1 MADKASGQRSEK
13 PTPKRLRDAR
23 RKGQIPRSPDL
34 VGWISLL
41 VASYALPF
49 VVALLRDR
57 FLGYFATMS
66 QALAAGQ
73 PQLALVGSR
82 DLVVAVAVVFVP
94 FLVLLVV
101 VTVIG
106 MVAQGGVTLTLEP
119 LRPKFERISPKAGV
133 KRLVST
139 QSAVDTAKAVIRLA
153 ILAVLMWQIM
163 GGQVGQFLS
172 GTARNPSAS
181 GVELGAALLLLVR
194 LAALLGVVVGLGDYA
209 YQRWKV
215 GKQLRMTK
223 EEVKRENRNTEG
235 DPLMRGRR
243 RSLHARVSRNKMLAA
258 VGEAS
263 VVVVNPTH
271 ISVALAYQA
280 GSVPKVVAKGTD
292 ELALRIRERAFEAG
306 VPVVESRPLARALHD
321 LIEVGEEVPAH
332 LYEAVAIVIAFV
344 MRLPPT
350 AVSRAVRRVSVPP
363 SKLVP
368 DPVRGD
374 DGAPRPGGGAADDG
388 GPSPARRRRAR
399 RPVRSG

>member
-1 MADKASGQRSEK
+1 MADKGSGQRTEK
-13 PTPKRLRDAR
+13 PTPKRLREAR

-34 VGWISLL
+34 VGWVALL
-41 VASYALPF
+41 VASYTFPT
-49 VVALLRDR
+49 VIGLLRER
-57 FLGYFATMS
+57 FTGHFRVVS
-66 QALAAGQ
+66 KALAAGDVD
-73 PQLALVGSR
+73 LALLDTRNLAGGVA
-82 DLVVAVAVVFVP
+82 LVFLP
-94 FLVLLVV
+94 FLALLVL
-101 VTVIG
+101 VTIIG
-106 MVAQGGVTLTLEP
+106 MAAQGGVTLSAEP

-153 ILAVLMWQIM
+153 MLAALMWRIASSQI
-163 GGQVGQFLS
+163 GAFLT
-172 GTARNPSAS
+172 GTRRSPAS
-181 GVELGAALLLLVR
+181 TGVELGAALLQLVR

-215 GKQLRMTK
+215 GKQLKMTK

-235 DPLMRGRR
+235 DPFIRGRR
-243 RSLHARVSRNKMLAA
+243 RSMHARISRNKMLAA

-271 ISVALAYQA
+271 ISVALSYSA
-280 GSVPKVVAKGTD
+280 GSVPKVVAKGAD

-306 VPVVESRPLARALHD
+306 VPVVESKPLARALHE

-350 AVSRAVRRVSVPP
+350 AVDRAVRRVPVPL

-368 DPVRGD
+368 DPSAEDPV
-374 DGAPRPGGGAADDG
+374 
-388 GPSPARRRRAR
+388 RRAR
-399 RPVRSG
+399 VQHRRDRADGNDGVMVDAP